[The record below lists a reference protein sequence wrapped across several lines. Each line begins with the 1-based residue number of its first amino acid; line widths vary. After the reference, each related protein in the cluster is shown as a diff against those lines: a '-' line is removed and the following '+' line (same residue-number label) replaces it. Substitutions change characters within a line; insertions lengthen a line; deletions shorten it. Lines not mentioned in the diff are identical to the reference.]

1 MIGHMAIHPGY
12 HMRRLLLGIACFIVL
27 PSLHAGGQSI
37 VLSAAQ
43 RQALNLHTG
52 RLEKAASVP
61 LDGLP
66 ATVRAPLEGSA
77 VVTAPF
83 AGVVTAVLVRE
94 GQRVTRHQPLARI
107 QSREAMTL
115 TAELTTASGSYQ
127 VAAAQAARDRQ
138 LLAEGIIPQA
148 RTQAA
153 EAQREAAFARLH
165 ELQAARATAPVASGA
180 APGTYELRAPLTG
193 RVIERS
199 LRLGEPVGLLAKAYV
214 IARQDQVLLE
224 LHVPARY
231 AAQLRVGQPVR
242 TAAGIEAAGIE
253 GRLSEIGGAID
264 PASQT
269 VLVRALLDT
278 RQLLPGQQTSATLQL
293 PAPAGALQ
301 VPADALVERDG
312 GYVVFVADA
321 RGYTPV
327 PVTLLTQLADG
338 RSVVRGKLQPGTE
351 VVTTGAG
358 ALKSLPPGAQ

>member
-52 RLEKAASVP
+52 RLEKAVSVP
-61 LDGLP
+61 LDDLP
-66 ATVRAPLEGSA
+66 ANVRAPLEGSA

-94 GQRVTRHQPLARI
+94 GQLVTRHQPLARI

-115 TAELTTASGSYQ
+115 AAELTAASSSYR

-165 ELQAARATAPVASGA
+165 ELQAARATAPAAPGA

-242 TAAGIEAAGIE
+242 TAAGIE

-264 PASQT
+264 PTSQT
-269 VLVRALLDT
+269 LLVRALLDT

-301 VPADALVERDG
+301 VPAEALVERDG